1 MSLINDMLRDLE
13 ARRATE
19 QRVPAGL
26 LHATGH
32 AAPARSP
39 RRLLLIALTL
49 TLLLLA
55 AAVAWLA
62 WQRYSTPAPA
72 VAVAPA
78 IAPVPALPPTSTPAP
93 DPVADGSAPAVTET
107 PAPAAVEPPPMAAPA
122 PDVAPVASV
131 AAATPPPEAAPPVV
145 IRPAA
150 EPVPR
155 PAARPASAPVAVEK
169 TVRPPTPQL
178 QAETEY
184 QRGVNA
190 LRGGNQAAAET
201 ALRTALRLD
210 GEHLLARE
218 TLAAV
223 LLGAGRLIEADEVL
237 EQGRRQFARNPT
249 LALLLA
255 RLRVEQGQTGAAVTI
270 LEQTLHAATA
280 RADYLAFLAALYQ
293 RELRYEESIESYG
306 RALALQPQQA
316 SWWVGMGISLEN
328 AGRRADAVKAYEQAA
343 AGALPPQLQ
352 DHVRNRLKALE

>member
-26 LHATGH
+26 LRAAGH
-32 AAPARSP
+32 AAPARGRP
-39 RRLLLIALTL
+39 RLLLIAVTL
-49 TLLLLA
+49 ILLLLA
-55 AAVAWLA
+55 TAVAWLA
-62 WQRYSTPAPA
+62 WQRYTTPAPA
-72 VAVAPA
+72 TAVAPV
-78 IAPVPALPPTSTPAP
+78 IAPVPALPPTTMPAAEP
-93 DPVADGSAPAVTET
+93 T
-107 PAPAAVEPPPMAAPA
+107 PAPAGTATAAVPTTGQAEEAPPA
-122 PDVAPVASV
+122 PMPP
-131 AAATPPPEAAPPVV
+131 AAVVTAAVPEAAPPAATP
-145 IRPAA
+145 PAA
-150 EPVPR
+150 EPVAQ
-155 PAARPASAPVAVEK
+155 PATRRAPPSAPLAVEK

-178 QAETEY
+178 QAEAEY

-201 ALRTALRLD
+201 ALRAALRLD
-210 GEHLLARE
+210 GAHLLARE

-255 RLRVEQGQTGAAVTI
+255 RLRVEQGHTGDAVTV
-270 LEQTLHAATA
+270 LEQTLHAATS

-316 SWWVGMGISLEN
+316 SWWAGMGISLEN
-328 AGRRADAVKAYEQAA
+328 AGRKADAVKAYEQAA